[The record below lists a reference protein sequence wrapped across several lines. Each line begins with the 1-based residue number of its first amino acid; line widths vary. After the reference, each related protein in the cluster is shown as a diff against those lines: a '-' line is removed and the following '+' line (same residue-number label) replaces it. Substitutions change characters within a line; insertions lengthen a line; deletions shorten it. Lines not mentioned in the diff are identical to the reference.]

1 MKTAII
7 GARHMDGPDFAGGR
21 PTMFLCGEVA
31 AAKRTVA
38 GLVEAL
44 GFDAVD
50 CDPLA
55 MLRISMAYAYGRGQG
70 IAFELLRE

>member
-1 MKTAII
+1 VKTAII

-21 PTMFLCGEVA
+21 PAMFLRGEAA

-50 CDPLA
+50 CGPLA
-55 MLRISMAYAYGRGQG
+55 TLRISMAYAYGRGRR
-70 IAFELLRE
+70 IALELLRG

>member
-1 MKTAII
+1 MKTAST
-7 GARHMDGPDFAGGR
+7 GARQVGGLDFAGGR
-21 PTMFLCGEVA
+21 PTTFLCGEAA

-50 CDPLA
+50 CGPLA

-70 IAFELLRE
+70 IAFELPRG